1 MYYTNQAVQGE
12 ITRQAQAKDNR
23 KNTINSQLISVMQMQ
38 YQSGIYH
45 WMHVT
50 QKMLQ
55 RTLHENEVEI
65 SNNLR
70 SKILKKQHPLTVKS
84 PFVQT

>member
-1 MYYTNQAVQGE
+1 
-12 ITRQAQAKDNR
+12 
-23 KNTINSQLISVMQMQ
+23 MQMQ

-45 WMHVT
+45 WMHVV

-55 RTLHENEVEI
+55 RILHDNEVEI

-70 SKILKKQHPLTVKS
+70 SKILKKQHPLTMKS
-84 PFVQT
+84 PFV